1 MAIPYSYG
9 SSLIS
14 NTSYYSAFA
23 NLGTTYNLPVSGDD
37 FSSTDKKQLETALAT
52 AQATGDKWWEKAI
65 NFALKYG
72 PQVLGIL
79 ATTGVIKNKNLNN
92 LVVGDVDADKAA
104 DFDSIGKAYNRNANG
119 DPETPQTIKIF
130 GIELT
135 PINLIILVVAII
147 LIYNQFTGSKSKK

>member
-1 MAIPYSYG
+1 MEIPYSY
-9 SSLIS
+9 SNSLFS
-14 NTSYYSAFA
+14 NTDYYAAFS
-23 NLGTTYNLPVSGDD
+23 NLGTTYNLPVSGDG

-52 AQATGDKWWEKAI
+52 AQATGDKWWEKAL

-72 PQVLGIL
+72 PQVLGVL

-104 DFDSIGKAYNRNANG
+104 DLDSIGQGYAKRNAN
-119 DPETPQTIKIF
+119 DNPTQTIKVF

-147 LIYNQFTGSKSKK
+147 LIYNQFSSPKSKK